1 MVLFYVIIRA
11 ILDIE
16 FCGDAPGCIPCP
28 KYGRC
33 SGSELFCE
41 WPTERVGTGCVE
53 MNTLPYF
60 TQQIILE
67 AEVYLAKRAFFDEE
81 YSITETDLLEQLDVD
96 HIVFYQFVEL
106 VKQGHSRL
114 MTWRKDSKR
123 WIEVDKDIGWYIGL
137 LYYADQYLWVLG
149 LVFVIAGF
157 YVLGKKYFAKVKVD

>member
-1 MVLFYVIIRA
+1 M
-11 ILDIE
+11 
-16 FCGDAPGCIPCP
+16 
-28 KYGRC
+28 
-33 SGSELFCE
+33 
-41 WPTERVGTGCVE
+41 E